1 MNEDSGKA
9 AWLVV
14 GLGNPGRQYAGTRHN
29 IGFQVIDRFAAEE
42 GIALDRLKHQAQ
54 MGQGRFGDT
63 PLILAKP
70 MTFMNLSGEA
80 VHRLTAYQNIDI
92 QHLIVLHDDADF
104 LPGTLRIKTG
114 GGAGGHKGIKSII
127 DRLGNQ
133 DFIRIRLGVGRP
145 QGGDLADYVLSRF
158 DHDEKARVEEMVET
172 AIVTLRSIMEKGIEE
187 ARKQLHTIKP
197 GIMG

>member
-1 MNEDSGKA
+1 
-9 AWLVV
+9 LVV

-29 IGFQVIDRFAAEE
+29 IGFRVIDRFAAEE

-54 MGQGRFGDT
+54 TGQGRFGKA

-80 VHRLTAYQNIDI
+80 VHRLTAYKNIDI
-92 QHLIVLHDDADF
+92 QHLIILHDDADF
-104 LPGTLRIKTG
+104 LLGTLRIKTG
-114 GGAGGHKGIKSII
+114 GGPGGHKGIKSII
-127 DRLGNQ
+127 DRLGNR

-158 DHDEKARVEEMVET
+158 HQDEKDLVEEVVTT
-172 AIVTLRSIMEKGIEE
+172 ATVTIRAIMEKGIEE
-187 ARKQLHTIKP
+187 ARKQLHTKEI
-197 GIMG
+197 